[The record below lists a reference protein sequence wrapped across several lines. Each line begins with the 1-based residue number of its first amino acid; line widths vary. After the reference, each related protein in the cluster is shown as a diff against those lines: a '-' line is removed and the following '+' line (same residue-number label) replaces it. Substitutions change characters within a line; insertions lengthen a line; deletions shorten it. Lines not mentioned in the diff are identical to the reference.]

1 MHGYLSEQE
10 FLEDLAVFLG
20 GYFFALALLNAIA
33 AFCPW
38 GTAVRANADGAWA
51 GAARWPR
58 LWLLPAI
65 GFSILGTLSIAGQAA
80 WLALPARLRD
90 GLDALTG
97 PVVVCASTLAVL
109 LVLFR
114 WRRFFVKP
122 AVAWTLLNAA
132 LLFMGLSLTD
142 SDFAKIITKPDNV
155 AIVSMIFLL
164 GYFTWLAAY
173 KAQQNDERVVRGE
186 EPLESLDREKVLVW
200 PDLVYIEL
208 LCMIVLSAVLI
219 FWAIGLKAPLEEPAS
234 AVKTPNPSKAPWYF
248 VGLQE
253 MLYYY
258 DAWLAGVVLPA
269 LIILGLMAI
278 PYLDRNPRGNGYY
291 TIRERK
297 FAYLT
302 FQFGFL
308 LLWIMLILIGTFL
321 RGPNWDFFGVY
332 ETWDVHKP
340 PQPSNV
346 NLSYLVWVRA
356 LGVGLPQPPENCGG
370 LLRLA
375 WLLWRE
381 SPGILLLGVYLL
393 LLPPALARFSKF
405 FRGLSAQMGLWR
417 YGMML
422 VLLLIMILLPVKM
435 IARWTGGVQYFIA
448 LPEYQLNF

>member
-1 MHGYLSEQE
+1 M
-10 FLEDLAVFLG
+10 
-20 GYFFALALLNAIA
+20 
-33 AFCPW
+33 
-38 GTAVRANADGAWA
+38 
-51 GAARWPR
+51 
-58 LWLLPAI
+58 WLLPAI
-65 GFSILGTLSIAGQAA
+65 GFSILGALSIAGQAA
-80 WLALPARLRD
+80 WLALPARFRD

-109 LVLFR
+109 LILFR

-142 SDFAKIITKPDNV
+142 PDFAKIITKPDNV

-173 KAQQNDERVVRGE
+173 KAQQNDERAARGA

-219 FWAIGLKAPLEEPAS
+219 FWALGLKAPLEEPAS

-269 LIILGLMAI
+269 LIIFGLMAI

-297 FAYLT
+297 FAYVT

-332 ETWDVHKP
+332 ETWDVHKL
-340 PQPSNV
+340 PQQSNV
-346 NLSYLVWVRA
+346 NLSYLVWVSA

-375 WLLWRE
+375 CLLWRE
-381 SPGILLLGVYLL
+381 SPGIVLLGGYLF
-393 LLPPALARFSKF
+393 LLPPALVRFSKF
-405 FRGLSAQMGLWR
+405 FRGLYAQMGFWR
-417 YGMML
+417 YGML
-422 VLLLIMILLPVKM
+422 IVLLLIMFLLPVKM
-435 IARWTGGVQYFIA
+435 IARWTGDVQYFIA